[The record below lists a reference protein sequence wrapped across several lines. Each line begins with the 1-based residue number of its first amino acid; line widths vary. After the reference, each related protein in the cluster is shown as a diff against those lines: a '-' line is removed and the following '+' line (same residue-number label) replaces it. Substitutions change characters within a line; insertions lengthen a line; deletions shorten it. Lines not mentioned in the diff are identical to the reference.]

1 MNTETNDILTT
12 IMLMCY
18 NLFLIVGTVWLI
30 VELDWSPW
38 WFLLTVLLL
47 ASKHKIKDDKSSN

>member
-1 MNTETNDILTT
+1 MKIEANDVLTM
-12 IMLMCY
+12 IMLLCY

-47 ASKHKIKDDKSSN
+47 AGRYDKSSNQS